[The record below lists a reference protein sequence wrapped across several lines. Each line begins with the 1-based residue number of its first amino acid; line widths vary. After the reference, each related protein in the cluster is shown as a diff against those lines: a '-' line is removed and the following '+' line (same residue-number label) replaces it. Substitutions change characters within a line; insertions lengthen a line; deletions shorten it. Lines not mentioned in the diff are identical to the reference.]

1 MGMIEGTPVSVT
13 DVFAGE
19 SAPQLMTKLPRLLTP
34 SVASFTLTTYLPL
47 QGVEERLQDE
57 PPGRTQE
64 PSGMPKESPAE
75 WWRPWKVIVDEVDR
89 SRQFEILVD
98 KLLQHDTERE
108 LRSRFEVPARELATG
123 NVLRRLE
130 NVPAGSVLA
139 ICSRCQLVDGSWGH
153 IPMMDFHCPPT
164 AHRLEFVRT
173 ALVR

>member
-1 MGMIEGTPVSVT
+1 
-13 DVFAGE
+13 
-19 SAPQLMTKLPRLLTP
+19 
-34 SVASFTLTTYLPL
+34 
-47 QGVEERLQDE
+47 
-57 PPGRTQE
+57 
-64 PSGMPKESPAE
+64 
-75 WWRPWKVIVDEVDR
+75 

-153 IPMMDFHCPPT
+153 IPMMDFHCSPT

-173 ALVR
+173 ALVRMGQHNGVILESGRSYHYYGFEVLNEAAWERFLRSCLLLMPFTDARYIAH